1 MVTQITVCKPPTPLY
16 YIISVHF
23 IHSDGE
29 SSMNANLRENS
40 ISNTLLK
47 ILYMSG
53 YNDDEVMRHGV
64 SFTDTTFLQK
74 PFTRDLLI
82 QRIQK
87 TMGRGSRGAGG
98 KGAEGK
104 EAETRKIQRRE
115 SFRGPPDDN
124 AVLLDERST
133 RQFLYRNC

>member
-1 MVTQITVCKPPTPLY
+1 
-16 YIISVHF
+16 
-23 IHSDGE
+23 
-29 SSMNANLRENS
+29 MNANLRENS
-40 ISNTLLK
+40 ISNPLLK

-87 TMGRGSRGAGG
+87 TMGRGSRGSRGSRGAGG
-98 KGAEGK
+98 GGGRSRDQENT
-104 EAETRKIQRRE
+104 ETGNLQR
-115 SFRGPPDDN
+115 
-124 AVLLDERST
+124 T
-133 RQFLYRNC
+133 T